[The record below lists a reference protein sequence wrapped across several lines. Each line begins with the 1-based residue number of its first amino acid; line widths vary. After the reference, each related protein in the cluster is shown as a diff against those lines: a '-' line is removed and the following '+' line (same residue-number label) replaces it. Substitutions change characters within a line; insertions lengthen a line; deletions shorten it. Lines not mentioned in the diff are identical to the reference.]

1 MSVNFEVNKTLTF
14 SDTISL
20 EDFIGKGYAVNIIQ
34 DSFTHPSMMISLFTS
49 FLCEVLEDNHIIR
62 EEKKS
67 LNDIQKLLFFI

>member
-34 DSFTHPSMMISLFTS
+34 DSFTHHSMPSLFTS